1 MHFTFSSARVA
12 RKLYLLFCILFIQI
26 QASSQSAIKGIIKSV
41 NGQPLSHTS
50 IQLYTKSSNQPVK
63 STESLQDGTYHIEGI
78 EPGQYYLQF
87 SLVGFET
94 QKTASFPLLQNV
106 TVKDAGI
113 QYLKQ
118 NSKQLADVIIVSKKS
133 LVEQKTDRLVINV
146 AGSITSA
153 GSTALEV
160 LERSPGVTVNRQD
173 NSIALSGKS
182 GVVIMINGRMNYM
195 TPEAA
200 IQMLNGLSANA
211 IEKIELLSTPPSN
224 LDAEGNAGYI
234 NIILKKNENEG
245 WNGYYA
251 GTLGYGWSSS
261 GKGETGNA
269 SININY
275 RKKKWYFFSD
285 YSYLRFAQST
295 ELVED
300 RNILLNGNYLFS
312 TATTDFAPLK
322 NNHNA
327 RLGFD
332 YQYSKKISVSGL
344 LSGYVNRETWNMQ
357 VMSTLAPMGIPDTFI
372 YIRSK
377 QDDQWQHLGANLG
390 FQYKPGDN
398 ETFSISADYLHYN
411 NNSPVTYDNDWKDK
425 YQAPIRKQLIRSSK
439 ETPISIAVG
448 KADYARN
455 IGQSIKME
463 TGIKYVYSRF
473 SNNIELET
481 LTGNNWVKDPE
492 LTAKYKLKE
501 SITAAYIS
509 VEMKMNKKITA
520 KAGIRYEYTR
530 SNLGTDSIA
539 GIVDR
544 KYGQFFPSL
553 FMSYAISDK
562 STIGISYSRRIT
574 RPSFNQLAPFI
585 VFSDPYTF
593 FAGNPALQ
601 PGISNNVKTDYRNKN
616 LLVTCQYSHED
627 STIVRFQ
634 SRVQP
639 GTNRQYNISENL
651 KNQKIASVTIGGSF
665 NACKWWTMY
674 INGAGIWQEVQAYNN
689 GYLNTFNQHS
699 FTASTTQTFTLPAKY
714 SIEIS
719 GNYNSGRLW
728 GIFRTKPFGAV
739 NAGLQKKFSKN
750 NSKLSLGFDNIF
762 NTLVYRYHVDLPEQN
777 QQFNRVWQ
785 WAQPTIKLSWTS
797 SLGNQK
803 MKAAAKKIPGADEER
818 SRVD

>member
-1 MHFTFSSARVA
+1 MQLTFSPAPVS
-12 RKLYLLFCILFIQI
+12 RKLPLLFCLLFIQI
-26 QASSQSAIKGIIKSV
+26 QASAQSAIKGTIMSV
-41 NGQPLSHTS
+41 NGQPLAHAS
-50 IQLYTKSSNQPVK
+50 IQLYAKSSNQPIK
-63 STESLQDGTYHIEGI
+63 STESLQDGTYHLEGI
-78 EPGQYYLQF
+78 VPGQYHLQF
-87 SLVGFET
+87 SLVGFDTE
-94 QKTASFPLLQNV
+94 KTNTFLLQQNAL
-106 TVKDAGI
+106 VKDAGI

-118 NSKQLADVIIVSKKS
+118 NSKQLANVVVVSKKN

-146 AGSITSA
+146 AGSVTSA

-251 GTLGYGWSSS
+251 GTVGYGWSSS

-312 TATTDFAPLK
+312 SATTDFAPIK

-332 YQYSKKISVSGL
+332 YQYSKKITVSGL
-344 LSGYVNRETWNMQ
+344 LSGYINRETWNMK
-357 VMSTLAPMGIPDTFI
+357 VMSTLAPSGIPDTFI

-377 QDDQWQHLGANLG
+377 QDDQWQHLGGNLG
-390 FQYKPGDN
+390 FQYKPGEN

-411 NNSPVTYDNDWKDK
+411 NNSPVTYENDWKDK
-425 YQAPIRKQLIRSSK
+425 YQAPIKNQLIRSSK

-448 KADYARN
+448 KADYGRT
-455 IGQSIKME
+455 IGTNIKME
-463 TGIKYVYSRF
+463 TGIKFVHSSF

-481 LTGNNWVKDPE
+481 LTGSTWIRDPE
-492 LTAKYKLKE
+492 LTAKYKLNE
-501 SITAAYIS
+501 SIAAAYIS
-509 VEMKMNKKITA
+509 VEMKLAKKMTA
-520 KAGIRYEYTR
+520 KAGLRYEYTS
-530 SNLGTDSIA
+530 SNLGTDSLA
-539 GIVDR
+539 DIVDR

-562 STIGISYSRRIT
+562 STAGISYSRRIT

-601 PGISNNVKTDYRNKN
+601 PGISNNVKADYRYKN
-616 LLVTCQYSHED
+616 LLITCQYSHED

-651 KNQKIASVTIGGSF
+651 KNQKIASISFGGSIT
-665 NACKWWTMY
+665 AATWWTMY
-674 INGAGIWQEVQAYNN
+674 MNAAGIWQEVQAYNN
-689 GYLNTFNQHS
+689 GYLNIFNQHS
-699 FTASTTQTFTLPAKY
+699 FTVSTTQTFTLPSKF
-714 SIEIS
+714 SLEIS

-739 NAGLQKKFSKN
+739 NAGLLKKFSKN

-762 NTLVYRYHVDLPEQN
+762 NTLVYRYHVELPEQN

-785 WAQPTIKLSWTS
+785 WAQPTIKISWTAS
-797 SLGNQK
+797 FGNQK
-803 MKAAAKKIPGADEER
+803 MKAATKKATGTDEER